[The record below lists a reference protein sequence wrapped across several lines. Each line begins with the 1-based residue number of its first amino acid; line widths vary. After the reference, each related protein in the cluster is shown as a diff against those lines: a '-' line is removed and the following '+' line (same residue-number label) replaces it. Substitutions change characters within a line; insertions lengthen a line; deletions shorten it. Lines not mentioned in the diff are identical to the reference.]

1 MANQVVCQEASHSCS
16 WYTASGP
23 QLNAQPARAVIATR
37 RIFILGPSYHVPL
50 SRCAYSSV
58 DVYRIPLY
66 DLCIDRKIYG
76 ELWKRGMFEHMSL
89 QTDEDEHGIEMRLP
103 YTAKAMESRKDE
115 FTIIP
120 ILVGALSESKEQEFG
135 RLFSKYLVDPSNLFV
150 VSSDFCHWDQ
160 RFCYSYYDESKGEIY
175 RSIEHL
181 DKMGIS
187 IREQLDPI
195 SFSNYLKKY
204 CNTICGKHPIG
215 MLLNAITELQ
225 KNGMNMSFSFF

>member
-1 MANQVVCQEASHSCS
+1 MLTNKCIH
-16 WYTASGP
+16 
-23 QLNAQPARAVIATR
+23 LL
-37 RIFILGPSYHVPL
+37 LGE
-50 SRCAYSSV
+50 YSSLGLPIMCPYL
-58 DVYRIPLY
+58 DVHIPVWMY
-66 DLCIDRKIYG
+66 IEYLCMTFVLIERFMENYG
-76 ELWKRGMFEHMSL
+76 REECLSTCLCRQMKMNTVLKCVCLILLKPWKAVRM
-89 QTDEDEHGIEMRLP
+89 
-103 YTAKAMESRKDE
+103 
-115 FTIIP
+115 
-120 ILVGALSESKEQEFG
+120 
-135 RLFSKYLVDPSNLFV
+135 N
-150 VSSDFCHWDQ
+150 FCHWDQ